1 MAQLR
6 LIALAAL
13 AACRASEAGPTSGLT
28 PPPGWKALPELATA
42 VTAAAKQ
49 TSITVEGVEAWGE
62 PARGCY
68 AAWMALRGASGAPAA
83 IADPMLA
90 SLSAELP
97 GLTVNDV
104 VKPDP
109 KVTEAG
115 VLSLSFTRPPYRGKL
130 RAPIAK
136 TGAIGVLACFW
147 NVREPVVCEAACNQ
161 LMGSFQ

>member
-13 AACRASEAGPTSGLT
+13 VACRASEAAPTSGLT
-28 PPPGWKALPELATA
+28 PPAGWKPLPELATA
-42 VTAAAKQ
+42 ATDAAKHANV
-49 TSITVEGVEAWGE
+49 TVDAAEAWGE

-68 AAWMALRGASGAPAA
+68 AAWVAIRAGGGLPSS
-83 IADPMLA
+83 IADPMIA

-97 GLTVNDV
+97 GLVVADI
-104 VKPDP
+104 VKPDAKTP
-109 KVTEAG
+109 VAG

-136 TGAIGVLACFW
+136 TGAIAVLACFW
-147 NVREPVVCEAACNQ
+147 NVREPVACEAACSQ
-161 LMGSFQ
+161 LIGSMK

>member
-28 PPPGWKALPELATA
+28 PPAGWKPLPELATA
-42 VTAAAKQ
+42 VTEAAKS
-49 TSITVEGVEAWGE
+49 TSINIEAIETWGE

-68 AAWMALRGASGAPAA
+68 AAWMALRAASGAPAA
-83 IADPMLA
+83 MADPMLA

-97 GLTVNDV
+97 GLTVTDV

-109 KVTEAG
+109 KVPDAG

-147 NVREPVVCEAACNQ
+147 NVREPAACEAACNQ
-161 LMGSFQ
+161 LMGSFK